1 MSFADSYQ
9 NLEQLRFLTCGSVDH
24 GKSTLIG
31 RLLYDSRSVPA
42 DQAATAR
49 RHTARYGSGATDL
62 DFAMLVDG
70 LRAEREQGITIDVAY
85 RYFATPKRKFIIADA
100 PGHEQYTRNMATGA
114 SHCDL
119 ALVLVDVRE
128 GIVEQT
134 RRHAFIAALLG
145 IRHLLVAVNK
155 MDLADFEERRF
166 DEVRRAFIDFC
177 TRLEVTDVEFIPI
190 SASNGDNVVERSA
203 AMPWY
208 RGRPL
213 LDYLET
219 VHVASDRNLIDLR
232 LPVQMTLR
240 SGDARHLAGTVASGV
255 VRVGDEVAIL
265 PSLRR
270 AHIESLAVGGESVTE
285 AFAPMAVTATLDRD
299 VDASR
304 GDLVA
309 HVRNVPA
316 VERELEAMV
325 VWMSES
331 PLAAGREYLLKHAT
345 ASVPCRVSDLR
356 YRVDVQEL
364 RHHAA
369 AQLALNEIG
378 RVRIATARP
387 VAFDSYDRNRAMGSF
402 ILIDRLTNATAG
414 AGMILDREA
423 AEQPASRKVRRA
435 DAARVLRKRGTTA
448 PTRAVGMRATSAAG
462 VVTRTS

>member
-1 MSFADSYQ
+1 MTFLQSYQ
-9 NLEQLRFLTCGSVDH
+9 DLDLLRFMTCGAVDH
-24 GKSTLIG
+24 GKSTLMG
-31 RLLYDSRSVPA
+31 RLLFDSRSVPDDRLA
-42 DQAATAR
+42 SAR
-49 RHTARYGSGATDL
+49 RNDEI
-62 DFAMLVDG
+62 DFAMLLDG

-114 SHCDL
+114 SNCDL

-128 GIVEQT
+128 GVVEQT

-145 IRHLLVAVNK
+145 IRHMAVAVNK
-155 MDLADFEERRF
+155 MDLVGFDERRF
-166 DEVRRAFIDFC
+166 EEVRRDFVDFC

-213 LDYLET
+213 LDYLEN

-232 LPVQMTLR
+232 FPVQLTLR
-240 SGDARHLAGTVASGV
+240 SGDTRYLAGTVASGV
-255 VRVGDEVAIL
+255 MRAGDEVVVL
-265 PSLRR
+265 PSFRR
-270 AHIESLAVGGESVTE
+270 ARIESLAAGGESVSE
-285 AFAPMAVTATLDRD
+285 VFAPMAVTATLDRD
-299 VDASR
+299 LDVSR
-304 GDLVA
+304 GDVLA
-309 HVRNVPA
+309 HVRNVPTL
-316 VERELEAMV
+316 EREIEAMV

-331 PLAAGREYLLKHAT
+331 PLIVGREYLLKHAA
-345 ASVPCRVSDLR
+345 ASVPCSVADVR

-369 AQLALNEIG
+369 GQLALNEIG
-378 RVRIATARP
+378 RVRLAAARP
-387 VAFDSYDRNRAMGSF
+387 FAFDPYSRNRAMGCF

-423 AEQPASRKVRRA
+423 ADTAQPAARRIRRA
-435 DAARVLRKRGTTA
+435 DAARVLRRS
-448 PTRAVGMRATSAAG
+448 R
-462 VVTRTS
+462 